1 MANKTKTTEDHM
13 IEQTFENFDNE
24 ITGSQ
29 SDQMTGITQEPS
41 SNEKK
46 KNTKNRLGASA
57 WK

>member
-29 SDQMTGITQEPS
+29 SDQTQMTGITQEPS
-41 SNEKK
+41 ANEKK
-46 KNTKNRLGASA
+46 KNTYNSL
-57 WK
+57 